1 MSLRLWHMHKDRAN
15 RLFVLPL
22 ALLALLLVAAA
33 AGTVWHHHEHSSEF
47 SCQACHLGHQAAE
60 PPPVGQRILAP
71 ELVET
76 LSASHDPIVGAGPVF
91 RRTPTRAPPSA

>member
-1 MSLRLWHMHKDRAN
+1 MVSLRIRPMRNYRSN
-15 RLFVLPL
+15 RLVSF

-33 AGTVWHHHEHSSEF
+33 AGSVWHHHNHSSEF

-60 PPPVGQRILAP
+60 TPQVGQRILAA
-71 ELVET
+71 ELVES
-76 LSASHDPIVGAGPVF
+76 LSSSQDPIVRSGPVF